1 MRNIILGI
9 IVGLLLGGL
18 GAWTYL
24 KHHHEEKEPE
34 KKEEKK
40 EESRVQHG
48 TNGET
53 FLKLDKETQQ
63 RCGLK
68 IAAVE
73 SVEAKPEIKAFGR
86 VLDPTPL
93 ATELID
99 INAAKAALDASRKEY
114 DRLKVL
120 HDQNQNISTRLL
132 ETSEAAVKRDALLV
146 DAAQAKLR
154 LSWGRAIAEQKDLTN
169 LVDSLVSYRAALV
182 RIDVPIGQGLATV
195 PSEARIAPAA
205 SEGNLISAK
214 FLSPATSTDPQVQ
227 GQGFFFLVETN
238 PPLPGAALS
247 AWLTV
252 DGKPKTGVLIPGS
265 ALIRFEGEIFVYRQK
280 AEDQFEREEVKL
292 EMPLKDGWLVTD
304 DVAAGDKL
312 VVTGAQQLLSEELKS
327 RGGEE

>member
-1 MRNIILGI
+1 
-9 IVGLLLGGL
+9 VGLLLGGL

-24 KHHHEEKEPE
+24 KHGHEEKEPE
-34 KKEEKK
+34 KKQEKK
-40 EESRVQHG
+40 EESRVQHS

-53 FLKLDKETQQ
+53 FIKLDKETQQ

-68 IAAVE
+68 LVALE

-99 INAAKAALDASRKEY
+99 INTAKAALDASRKEY
-114 DRLKVL
+114 ERLKVL

-132 ETSEAAVKRDALLV
+132 DTSEAAVKRDALLV
-146 DAAQAKLR
+146 QAAQAKLR
-154 LSWGRAIAEQKDLTN
+154 LSWGKAIVEQKALTN
-169 LVDSLVSYRAALV
+169 LVESLVAYRAALV
-182 RIDVPIGQGLATV
+182 RIDLPIGQALTAP

-205 SEGNLISAK
+205 AQGNLIPAK
-214 FLSPATSTDPQVQ
+214 FLGLATSTEPQVQ

-252 DGKPKTGVLIPGS
+252 DRKPKTGVLIPNS
-265 ALIRFEGEIFVYRQK
+265 ALVRFEGEIFVYRQK
-280 AEDQFEREEVKL
+280 AEDQFEREQVKL
-292 EMPLKDGWLVTD
+292 DMPLKDGWLASG
-304 DVAAGDKL
+304 DVAAGDKI
-312 VVTGAQQLLSEELKS
+312 VVIGAQELLSEELKS
-327 RGGEE
+327 GGGGD